1 MWLLFPFWILYSWR
15 RCKKQD
21 TPSLCWKQLWTL
33 HCPTLAK
40 GAVWIHAVSLGETQ
54 AALILIRA
62 LRWEHPDLPIFFTGG
77 NSSAVNLATKNAVSN
92 MQVSFLPLDYALL
105 RRHLFKVLQPRLLIL
120 METELWPNLLRTA
133 HQNTVPVA
141 IIQARLSKSSKQT
154 YPKYGQPLVSQLL
167 APVALVAAQTQ
178 ADADCLIALGIA
190 SERCRLLGNIKYDF
204 TPPKQDN
211 YATDTPHSTDSHHHY
226 DDLANRIGNR
236 WIWVA
241 GSTHPNEEVPLLEA
255 HAQLTQKDSH
265 SLLILVP
272 RHPSY
277 FKELAQKLTDAN
289 LPFERWM
296 QWFTSGRPLSPST
309 QILLID
315 TLGELMTAYTLAD
328 ACFVGGSLV
337 PWGGHNMLEPAALAK
352 PILAGSHN
360 HNFADIEQ
368 GLLNTQALLIVNNA
382 NELAT
387 QLIHLHNNPQQA
399 QLLGQRAQTYFYSQ
413 QGATERVL
421 AALSPYLNNPAITL
435 PVTHLSG

>member
-1 MWLLFPFWILYSWR
+1 MRYWLYTLLMWLLFPVWLIYSWR

-33 HCPTLAK
+33 HCPTLTE

-62 LRWEHPDLPIFFTGG
+62 LRQQYPDLPIFFTGG
-77 NSSAVNLATKNAVSN
+77 NSSAVNLATNNAVNN

-105 RRHLFKVLQPRLLIL
+105 RRHLFKELQPRLLIL
-120 METELWPNLLRTA
+120 METEFWPNLLRTA
-133 HQNTVPVA
+133 HQNKVPVA

-167 APVALVAAQTQ
+167 APVSLVAAQTQ
-178 ADADCLIALGIA
+178 ADADCLIALGVA
-190 SERCRLLGNIKYDF
+190 AERCHLLGNIKYDF
-204 TPPKQDN
+204 TL
-211 YATDTPHSTDSHHHY
+211 DTN
-226 DDLANRIGNR
+226 LANKAEQLNVRLGQR

-255 HAQLTQKDSH
+255 QAQLTQKDNA

-277 FKELAQKLTDAN
+277 FNELAQKLTDAN
-289 LPFERWM
+289 LPFERWT
-296 QWFTSGRPLSPST
+296 QWFTSGRPLSLNT
-309 QILLID
+309 QILLVD
-315 TLGELMTAYTLAD
+315 TLGELMTAYAVAN

-352 PILAGSHN
+352 PILAGNHN

-368 GLLNTQALLIVNNA
+368 GLINQQALMIVNNP

-387 QLIHLHNNPQQA
+387 KLIQLHDNPNQA
-399 QLLGQRAQTYFYSQ
+399 TELGRRAQTYFYSQ
-413 QGATERVL
+413 QGATARVL
-421 AALSPYLNNPAITL
+421 AALSPYL
-435 PVTHLSG
+435 S

>member
-1 MWLLFPFWILYSWR
+1 MFLKVSMRYWLYALLMLLLLPLWLVYSWR

-62 LRWEHPDLPIFFTGG
+62 LRRQHPNLPLFFTGG

-105 RRHLFKVLQPRLLIL
+105 RRRLFKKLQPRLLIL

-133 HQNTVPVA
+133 HHNKVPVA

-167 APVALVAAQTQ
+167 APVELVAAQTQ
-178 ADADCLIALGIA
+178 ADADCLIALGVA
-190 SERCRLLGNIKYDF
+190 SDRCHLLGNIKYDF
-204 TPPKQDN
+204 TL
-211 YATDTPHSTDSHHHY
+211 DTNLTNKAEQ
-226 DDLANRIGNR
+226 LNMRLGRR

-255 HAQLTQKDSH
+255 HAQLTQEDSN

-277 FKELAQKLTDAN
+277 FNELAQKLTDAK
-289 LPFERWM
+289 LPFERWT
-296 QWFTSGRPLSPST
+296 QWFAQGQPLSPNT
-309 QILLID
+309 QVLLFD
-315 TLGELMTAYTLAD
+315 TLGELMTAYALSNV
-328 ACFVGGSLV
+328 CFVGGSLV

-352 PILAGSHN
+352 PILAGNHN

-368 GLLNTQALLIVNNA
+368 GLLDKRALLIVNDA

-387 QLIHLHNNPQQA
+387 QLIHLHDNPQQA

-413 QGATERVL
+413 QGATERLL
-421 AALSPYLNNPAITL
+421 AALSPYIK
-435 PVTHLSG
+435 